1 MPTATSSPPIVLLIP
16 HGEENTCVDH
26 GLDPDPGGLD
36 PDAGGLDPD
45 AGDPAGTDPDL
56 IISVSSGI
64 LSLHVVIVVD
74 VD

>member
-1 MPTATSSPPIVLLIP
+1 MPTVTSSPPIVLSIP

-45 AGDPAGTDPDL
+45 AGGLDPDAGDPAGTDPDSRTDNF
-56 IISVSSGI
+56 SVFWHS
-64 LSLHVVIVVD
+64 
-74 VD
+74 